1 MAPKFKRAEVASLT
15 FIAFVPGATIPDKL
29 SLGDHSL
36 EFPGS
41 DKLSNSLISGVYGAQ
56 AKAAAVIIAAEWNK
70 ELEKGRRPSRALLV
84 DTQYR
89 IDNMQEGSRALI
101 TRETLDLTGWLHLDR
116 LQADFRDE
124 LKVQALEWLRN
135 DVSRAAAVRAEE
147 LDLRRIF
154 LEHPELV
161 KHLFAAR
168 RQKLVGVV
176 HPVRPKVAPD
186 EELLAA
192 TVRYDA
198 NRFVEASVRYLD
210 TEVLI

>member
-1 MAPKFKRAEVASLT
+1 VEQ
-15 FIAFVPGATIPDKL
+15 GAR
-29 SLGDHSL
+29 
-36 EFPGS
+36 
-41 DKLSNSLISGVYGAQ
+41 
-56 AKAAAVIIAAEWNK
+56 
-70 ELEKGRRPSRALLV
+70 KGP
-84 DTQYR
+84 
-89 IDNMQEGSRALI
+89 RALI

-124 LKVQALEWLRN
+124 LKVQALEWVRN
-135 DVSRAAAVRAEE
+135 DVSKAAAVRAEE

-176 HPVRPKVAPD
+176 HPVRPKVAPG